1 MPQSERCHRGSH
13 RRFRRRAD
21 APPLVGADA
30 DLLTMWPPW
39 TCKHARRRYHEALQS
54 AVSVIHVRLMQQCHT
69 ASALASGST
78 AMLTALVHG
87 NIELQHQ
94 LRATCKHVP
103 GSLHCKSGASSD
115 SLFRHVRHVAP
126 LNRFEASPLRSA
138 GPRGRGRSRS
148 PLPACTAC
156 SMQQALLL
164 VLGLF

>member
-54 AVSVIHVRLMQQCHT
+54 AVSVIHVRLMQQRHT

-94 LRATCKHVP
+94 LRATCKHVH

-126 LNRFEASPLRSA
+126 LNHFEASPLRSA
-138 GPRGRGRSRS
+138 GPRGRGPL
-148 PLPACTAC
+148 PLPAPCMH

-164 VLGLF
+164 VLS